1 MRSVY
6 ILFADLSHLS
16 SNCTD
21 AHITPTSSKFD
32 VSLQFFSCAGQQDSC
47 GQCDKKPSLNC
58 TLCDLTE
65 RKTHFHLEINTNRS
79 DCDKI
84 AVNSCSCEVSED
96 GIFRECYTLNCDC
109 GGGKLDE
116 DCILCLCCHTSPAE
130 DTPVFNHW
138 VLALLLY
145 MFCVATVAG
154 NFLVILAVAQV
165 IIMT

>member
-1 MRSVY
+1 MFLFNISF
-6 ILFADLSHLS
+6 FADLSHLNS
-16 SNCTD
+16 
-21 AHITPTSSKFD
+21 HISDVNMSQTSSD
-32 VSLQFFSCAGQQDSC
+32 VFHQFCAGQLESS
-47 GQCDKKPSLNC
+47 GPCDKKTSLNF

-65 RKTHFHLEINTNRS
+65 RKISFHSKDKTNVS
-79 DCDKI
+79 
-84 AVNSCSCEVSED
+84 SCTCEVSKNCTSK
-96 GIFRECYTLNCDC
+96 ECYTLNCDC

-116 DCILCLCCHTSPAE
+116 ACIICILCHTSPAE
-130 DTPVFNHW
+130 DSPAFNHW